1 MERAHLGVEI
11 AQLLAQRQRR
21 HIGRSV
27 GRKCASRRLVLV
39 LVLVLVLL
47 VLLVLVLVLV
57 LVLLLPRVGE
67 AARPQRARCA
77 GMGRAGTG

>member
-39 LVLVLVLL
+39 LLLVLL
-47 VLLVLVLVLV
+47 VLLVLLLVL
-57 LVLLLPRVGE
+57 LVLLLLVLLWRRRE
-67 AARPQRARCA
+67 R
-77 GMGRAGTG
+77 